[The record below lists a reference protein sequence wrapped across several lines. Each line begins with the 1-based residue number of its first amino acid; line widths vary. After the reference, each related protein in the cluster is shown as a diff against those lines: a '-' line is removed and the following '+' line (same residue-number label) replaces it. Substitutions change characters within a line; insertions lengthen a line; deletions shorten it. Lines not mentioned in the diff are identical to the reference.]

1 MKTSTLNAS
10 RRTTCVIALLVGV
23 MAGCGT
29 ADTSAPDDSSNTDT
43 RLGGEILIDGS
54 STVFPISE
62 AMAEEFQKLH
72 PGVRI
77 NVGISGTGG
86 GFRKFCA
93 GETDIT
99 GASRPIDSSEIRLC
113 EQNGIEFIELP
124 IAFDGLSVVVNP
136 DNNFAQCL
144 TIAELKTMWEPAAQG
159 SVTSWR
165 QIRPDFPDGQLGLY
179 APGVDSGTYDYFMET
194 IGSDG
199 ESRGDF
205 TASEDDNVLV
215 QGVANDL
222 YGIAF
227 FGFAYYEENQDRLKL
242 VAIDDGNGNCIE
254 PSPETIADDSYN
266 HFSRPEFIYVKK
278 TVADRTEVKDFVE
291 FYLDFDNKSLIKE
304 TGYVPLPDSVI
315 TKVLKRFHAGELGSV
330 FEEGSASDVNLE
342 DVL

>member
-1 MKTSTLNAS
+1 MKTRTLNVPLRNACTLAIL
-10 RRTTCVIALLVGV
+10 TTLMGS
-23 MAGCGT
+23 CGT
-29 ADTSAPDDSSNTDT
+29 VGPVESGDRSNSDSL
-43 RLGGEILIDGS
+43 LGGEILLDGS

-93 GETDIT
+93 DETDIT
-99 GASRPIDSSEIRLC
+99 GASRPITASEIELC
-113 EQNGIEFIELP
+113 KENGVEFIELP
-124 IAFDGLSVVVNP
+124 IAMDGLSIVVNP
-136 DNNFAQCL
+136 DNDFAQCL
-144 TIAELKTMWEPAAQG
+144 TLAELKTMWEPAAQG
-159 SVTSWR
+159 SVMSWR

-194 IGSDG
+194 IGTDG

-215 QGVANDL
+215 QGVANNL
-222 YGIAF
+222 YGLAF
-227 FGFAYYEENQDRLKL
+227 FGFAYYEQNQDRLKL

-254 PSPETIADDSYN
+254 PSPETIADDTYN

-278 TVADRTEVKDFVE
+278 TVADRLEVKEFVE
-291 FYLDFDNKSLIKE
+291 FYLDFDNEFLIKE
-304 TGYVPLPDSVI
+304 AGYVPLSEPVI
-315 TKVLKRFHAGELGSV
+315 TKALERFHKGEVGSE
-330 FEEGSASDVNLE
+330 FK
-342 DVL
+342 

>member
-10 RRTTCVIALLVGV
+10 RRTTCVIALLVGL
-23 MAGCGT
+23 MGGCGT
-29 ADTSAPDDSSNTDT
+29 AGTSAPDDSSNTDT

-291 FYLDFDNKSLIKE
+291 FYLDFDNKFLIRE

>member
-29 ADTSAPDDSSNTDT
+29 ADTSAPGDSSNTDT

>member
-10 RRTTCVIALLVGV
+10 HCTACVIALLVGL

-29 ADTSAPDDSSNTDT
+29 TATPKSDDSGNTDT
-43 RLGGEILIDGS
+43 RLEGDIILDGS

-93 GETDIT
+93 DETDIT
-99 GASRPIDSSEIRLC
+99 GASRPITQSEIELC
-113 EQNGIEFIELP
+113 EQNGVEFIELP
-124 IAFDGLSVVVNP
+124 IAVDGLSIVVNP
-136 DNNFAQCL
+136 DNDFAQCL
-144 TIAELKTMWEPAAQG
+144 TLAELKTMWEPAAQG
-159 SVTSWR
+159 SVTSWQ

-194 IGSDG
+194 IGTDG

-222 YGIAF
+222 YAISF
-227 FGFAYYEENQDRLKL
+227 FGFAYYEENRDRLKL

-266 HFSRPEFIYVKK
+266 HFSRPEFVYVKK
-278 TVADRTEVKDFVE
+278 TVADRAEVQAFVE
-291 FYLDFDNKSLIKE
+291 FYLDFDNKFLIKE
-304 TGYVPLPDSVI
+304 AGYVPLPEGVI
-315 TKVLKRFHAGELGSV
+315 TKAIERFHEGELGSV
-330 FEEGSASDVNLE
+330 FKGGSASDVKLE
-342 DVL
+342 DVF

>member
-1 MKTSTLNAS
+1 MKTSTLNS
-10 RRTTCVIALLVGV
+10 FRPTTYLIALLVGL
-23 MAGCGT
+23 MAACGPST
-29 ADTSAPDDSSNTDT
+29 PDDSRHRGD
-43 RLGGEILIDGS
+43 RLEGEILLDGS

-72 PGVRI
+72 SGVQI
-77 NVGISGTGG
+77 SVGISGTGG

-93 GETDIT
+93 DETDIT
-99 GASRPIDSSEIRLC
+99 GASRPISPSEIELC

-124 IAFDGLSVVVNP
+124 IAFDGLSVVVHP

-144 TIAELKTMWEPAAQG
+144 TLAELKTMWEPAAQG

-165 QIRPDFPDGQLGLY
+165 QIRPDFPDGSLGLY

-194 IGSDG
+194 IGTDG

-222 YGIAF
+222 YGLAF
-227 FGFAYYEENQDRLKL
+227 FGFAYYEQNQDRLKL

-278 TVADRTEVKDFVE
+278 TVADRAEVKAFVE
-291 FYLDFDNKSLIKE
+291 FYLDVNNRPLIKE
-304 TGYVPLPDSVI
+304 TGYVPLPETVI
-315 TKVLKRFHAGELGSV
+315 TKILKRFHEGKLGSA
-330 FEEGSASDVNLE
+330 FEGGSASDIKLE